1 MSIELRVFERGS
13 GSAKKKHLMFK
24 VDGSAMGLKKALP
37 VLGWT
42 DHSGDRY
49 VSWESE
55 LSQFLNP
62 VHTYVGACTCPL
74 EAALTNLSV

>member
-1 MSIELRVFERGS
+1 MSMELRVFERGS

-37 VLGWT
+37 VLDWT

-49 VSWESE
+49 VSWES
-55 LSQFLNP
+55 L
-62 VHTYVGACTCPL
+62 APL
-74 EAALTNLSV
+74 FIRAALVDDTFTGKVWVRSHPN